1 MNAKLT
7 TTPDRRTVLR
17 GGIITAASL
26 PLGVTLASCA
36 TGGGGEEETTDGGG
50 EEPGGETSA
59 DNPFG
64 MAENTTVDAVIFDGG
79 YGVDYVEFAADILAE
94 THEGSSVEVS
104 PSTQIATELQ
114 PRFVGGNPPDL
125 VDNSGAG
132 SIGFNAILDQL
143 EDLNDVIDAPN
154 LEGTTIR
161 DTLYDGVLAPSTY
174 EDKLAAINY
183 VLTVYGVWYSS
194 SLFEENGWT
203 PPTTWDEALELG
215 AAAKEQDLYLFGW
228 GTEAATYYQTLAI
241 ESAIKEGGDEVRLAL
256 ENLEADCW
264 SQDAIQGVFSA
275 MKEAV
280 DAGYFKPGGSGT
292 QFTAAQAQWSNTQE
306 FLLYPSGSWIEN
318 EMRDQTTEGFE
329 MKGISSMSLTSSP
342 ALGADALHSTAG
354 EPFIVPSDGNTAAGK
369 ELLRIMLSK
378 EAAENFAATKL
389 APTIVRDTVPADGFG
404 STALVSQTDLL
415 SAAGESIFTFNF
427 VNTYG
432 MNSEQLPIWNSF
444 LDGSKSVADLTS
456 ELQAIT
462 DRIREDD
469 TIDKVEVS

>member
-1 MNAKLT
+1 MNNTLT
-7 TTPDRRTVLR
+7 QAPNRRSVLR
-17 GGIITAASL
+17 GALYTAASV

-36 TGGGGEEETTDGGG
+36 TGGGGGEETDGG
-50 EEPGGETSA
+50 EEPGGEVNA
-59 DNPFG
+59 ENPFG

-94 THEGSSVEVS
+94 NHEGSSVEVS

-132 SIGFNAILDQL
+132 SIGFNTILDQL
-143 EDLNDVIDAPN
+143 EDLTDVVDAPN

-161 DTLYDGVLAPSTY
+161 DTLFEGVLAPSTY

-203 PPTTWDEALELG
+203 PPTTWEEAKELG
-215 AAAKEQDLYLFGW
+215 AAAQEQGLYLFCW
-228 GTEAATYYQTLAI
+228 GTEAATYYQTLAV

-256 ENLEADCW
+256 ENLEPDCW
-264 SQDAIQGVFSA
+264 SNESIQGVFEV
-275 MKEAV
+275 MKEII
-280 DAGYFKPGGSGT
+280 DAGYFMPGGSGT
-292 QFTAAQAQWSNTQE
+292 QFTQAQAQWSNNQE
-306 FLLYPSGSWIEN
+306 ALLYPSGSWIEN
-318 EMRDQTTEGFE
+318 EMRDQTAEGFE
-329 MKGISSMSLTSSP
+329 MKGISSMSLTDSP

-354 EPFIVPSDGNTAAGK
+354 EPFMVPSDGNVAAGK
-369 ELLRIMLSK
+369 ELLRTMLSA
-378 EAAENFAATKL
+378 EAAANFAETKL
-389 APTIVRDTVPADGFG
+389 APTIVKDTVPADGFG

-415 SAAGESIFTFNF
+415 AAADGAIFTFNF

-432 MNSEQLPIWNSF
+432 MNPDQLPIWNSF
-444 LDGSKSVADLTS
+444 LDGGKSVADLTS
-456 ELQAIT
+456 ELQTIT

-469 TIDKVEVS
+469 TIDKIEVS